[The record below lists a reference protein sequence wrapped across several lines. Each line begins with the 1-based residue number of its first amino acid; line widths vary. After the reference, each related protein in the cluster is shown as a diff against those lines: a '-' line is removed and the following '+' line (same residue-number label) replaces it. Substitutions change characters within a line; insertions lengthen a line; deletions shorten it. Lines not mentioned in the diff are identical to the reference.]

1 MRVTSLAAAFWLA
14 SLMPG
19 VADPLG
25 FTVHDMPRDMPE
37 VRFVTEDGTRKTL
50 DAFHGK
56 VILLNIWATW
66 CPPCVKEMPT
76 LDALQADLGG
86 SKFEVVALS
95 IDTGGVP
102 VVRQFFDRVG
112 IKHLTTYVDQTSLA
126 FTNLG
131 ILGLPTTM
139 IVDANGR
146 ELARLIGPATWNEP
160 DMEAFLK
167 GFMQ

>member
-1 MRVTSLAAAFWLA
+1 MRVTSLAAAFWFA

-19 VADPLG
+19 LAGPLG
-25 FTVHDMPRDMPE
+25 FAVHDAPQDMPQ

-86 SKFEVVALS
+86 AKFEVVTLS

-102 VVRQFFDRVG
+102 VVRQFFDRFG
-112 IKHLTTYVDQTSLA
+112 IKHLTMYVDQTSLA
-126 FTNLG
+126 FTNLR

-167 GFMQ
+167 GFLQ